1 MRTSPLL
8 SEGTFGAEAG
18 YPDGEAD
25 ADVSSGHSRCRVEGS
40 TSKMQSPLEG
50 ELPRGDKGWWRV
62 GGGARS
68 RKRRRTVCRAL
79 PSKFRLRHRGGGR
92 AETWSA
98 LYPMPHTRS

>member
-25 ADVSSGHSRCRVEGS
+25 ADMSSGHSRCHVEGS

-50 ELPRGDKGWWRV
+50 EL
-62 GGGARS
+62 
-68 RKRRRTVCRAL
+68 L
-79 PSKFRLRHRGGGR
+79 
-92 AETWSA
+92 
-98 LYPMPHTRS
+98 